1 MIGDRVPDKR
11 LTQMINKRL
20 ARTGVSQCKISVS
33 VRNGY
38 VTLSGTIQFDY
49 QRKAILRAAQGV
61 EGVRQVVD
69 QLSVVPRRT
78 RWA

>member
-1 MIGDRVPDKR
+1 MLGDRVPDKR
-11 LTQMINKRL
+11 IAQQVSKRL

-38 VTLSGTIQFDY
+38 VTLSGTIQFEY
-49 QRKAILRAAQGV
+49 QRKAMIRAAQGV

-69 QLSVVPRRT
+69 QMTVQSRRT

>member
-11 LTQMINKRL
+11 IIQQVNKRL
-20 ARTGVSQCKISVS
+20 ARTGVSQCKIAVTA
-33 VRNGY
+33 RNGY
-38 VTLSGTIQFDY
+38 VTLSGNIQFEY
-49 QRKAILRAAQGV
+49 QRKAMIRAAQGV

-69 QLSVVPRRT
+69 QLTVVPRRT

>member
-1 MIGDRVPDKR
+1 MLGDQVPDKR
-11 LTQMINKRL
+11 IVQMVNKRL

-69 QLSVVPRRT
+69 QLTVVPRRT

>member
-1 MIGDRVPDKR
+1 MLGDRVPDKR
-11 LTQMINKRL
+11 IIQQVNKRL

-33 VRNGY
+33 ARNGY
-38 VTLSGTIQFDY
+38 VTLSGTIQFEY
-49 QRKAILRAAQGV
+49 QRKAMIRAAQGV

-69 QLSVVPRRT
+69 QLTVVSRRT